1 MNKTVRFTSTR
12 KSCWTD
18 DRSRQP
24 PADDLLEDVEE
35 LNEDEEEAA
44 VAAAA
49 AAVVDDDED
58 DEWESDEDSMS
69 SSKKKRV
76 VFKGTYPIDRPL
88 VGRSTVNSRKR
99 QQMALTLRSPRTYVI
114 DEPIGVVGVERKG
127 HVVEVSIRLGL
138 STSASIS
145 MSFPI
150 LHFLVTCLFI
160 YMLLIFF
167 FFFYI
172 FSFASFYRQC
182 SVRWISFS
190 VHGFSFTS
198 AVVWL

>member
-1 MNKTVRFTSTR
+1 MLIGGCTRFTADRQWASTTATR
-12 KSCWTD
+12 ASWPVVRDWPEGT
-18 DRSRQP
+18 
-24 PADDLLEDVEE
+24 ATW
-35 LNEDEEEAA
+35 AA

-160 YMLLIFF
+160 YMLLNFF
-167 FFFYI
+167 FFFTFFRLHLSI
-172 FSFASFYRQC
+172 GNVPSAGFRFQFMASLL
-182 SVRWISFS
+182 
-190 VHGFSFTS
+190 HPP
-198 AVVWL
+198 